1 MLGWLYCC
9 EKACFLDRV
18 KDSTAGAHYRGVG
31 KKKYRISFDRN
42 NYMICSC
49 LQCSLD
55 FSLLRTLWVLMR
67 CNEPQR
73 GEKY

>member
-9 EKACFLDRV
+9 AKARFLDRV
-18 KDSTAGAHYRGVG
+18 KDSTAGAHYRGLSKCTHSV
-31 KKKYRISFDRN
+31 DRN

-49 LQCSLD
+49 LQGSLD
-55 FSLLRTLWVLMR
+55 FSLLRAVWVLVR

-73 GEKY
+73 GEEY